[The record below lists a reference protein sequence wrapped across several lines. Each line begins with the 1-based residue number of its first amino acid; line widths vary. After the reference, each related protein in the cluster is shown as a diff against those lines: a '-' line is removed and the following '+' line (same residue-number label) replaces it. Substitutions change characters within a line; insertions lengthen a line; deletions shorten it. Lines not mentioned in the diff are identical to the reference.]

1 MALVASTMASH
12 LDGVTDNQRAREL
25 YKYYQPTPLA
35 PEKPEAELTAEDEQI
50 RDIKVKSNIT
60 SSKISSPDTAL
71 TAFCQLVTWRLGVQR
86 AMISVIDAETQYF
99 IAEGTKTVDLVDSN
113 KHAAGDEIWIGCAAV
128 KKVGRLCERTIA
140 VKPTEGRYPYF
151 IVDDLSR
158 DDRFCNLPFVT
169 GSPFMRFYAGVP
181 LITKRGI
188 PIGSLFV
195 VDDRAGLGL
204 SPEKAH
210 FMGTMAVTIMRHMEM
225 SREVEEHR
233 RGMKMSR
240 GLASFVEGRAELAE
254 AEVEAEDNEGTKIVG
269 QFETEPS
276 IRTSR
281 SKGSVRSSVSQRG
294 SATVESKEKEYAAAL
309 SRTEQAI
316 FAAGE
321 EAILKSRPDLEAQSQ
336 QTSYETSITISS
348 PSDPNDKATS
358 PTDSNPESTAMK
370 VLFSR
375 AANLIR
381 EAFEVDGGCVFY
393 DAQTG
398 IGSEKAH
405 RQGPHEDESS
415 CTESVT
421 DSLAEMG
428 MGLQGSDAETSPRD
442 VCSDED
448 ATKPSAP
455 TPSSQGG
462 GSMGFGDSAFSHTTS
477 TAPKPCDLLG
487 FSTADAASING
498 DPIPGPE
505 AFKPL
510 EEKTLMPLL
519 TRYPRGKLWNF
530 DSDGAV
536 SSSSGDEV
544 QKPFSVDPLKRSKE
558 VRQRKV
564 KNKQSKSVAKILLRY
579 FPGVRQ
585 LLFVPL
591 WNAGSSRW
599 LSACFAWSTEPTR
612 ILSKQSELA
621 FLSAFGNSVMA
632 EWSRID
638 TEIADQK
645 KTDFIG
651 SISHELRS
659 PLHGILASAE
669 FLEEN
674 TTGWERGLVETIDS
688 CGRTLLDTI
697 NHILDYSKI
706 NHFEKN
712 WRKNKGR
719 SRGFTGKP
727 GGPLTL
733 QQSDL
738 PMLNLFQALD
748 IAVLAEE
755 VVDSVFAGHVFQHTT
770 AQSFDQVAE
779 ARGKMADAT
788 RNPGDNSMGQKIQLS
803 GVVVIIDVDCHNY
816 HFTTQPGALRR
827 LIMNLLGNALKYTSH
842 GYVKISLSATDM
854 DGFSVATEGSSA
866 GSDQVPRSM
875 IQLIVEDTG
884 RGISPDFL
892 RSKLFMPFAQEN
904 SLSSG
909 TGLGLSIVRKIVSLL
924 EGDIT
929 IDSEVGRGT
938 RVKVTLPLLRDMPR
952 TVSSAA
958 SSSTQ
963 RSIMSVARDTDST
976 IPHLQTQAT
985 GYRASLH
992 NFDFHT
998 QDPVL
1003 RDMNRLLQKSITTFL
1018 VKWYGMRIVPL
1029 GQNCEIIISNEA
1041 TPAML
1046 ESLTASY
1053 RPSKPKTPAIV
1064 VLSSHSTRFDRST
1077 HTLTSSLSFI
1087 AKPVGPLKL
1096 AKAIAHCLPGAP
1108 FVPTPR
1114 PEAHSSESSDL
1125 SCVFEEL
1132 SMSPRGGEVLDNSR
1146 MATDSANARKAIE
1159 SPTPNAVAE
1168 KSAEFPFPNAREEKG
1183 GGLPPPRIGKAEGK
1197 APPTSK
1203 AKAIPR
1209 PGAPPRI
1216 SSTEKAPLSISPNS
1230 QPTLPPAVL
1239 VQQPSLPS
1247 QPIPDPASE
1256 VKLESP
1262 TLLLVDDNQIN
1273 IRLLST
1279 YLTRRNY
1286 SVVHQAMDGLQA
1298 VNMVEARPQGYD
1310 IIFMDI
1316 TMPVL
1321 DGFGATKLIRSIEER
1336 RRKGSSAT
1344 PGEGAGPLS
1353 AGSDGHRAT
1362 TGEMGGKGQAA
1373 LVIAFTGRSS
1383 IEDQNEAVRVGID
1396 LFMTKPVAF
1405 KEVGKI
1411 CDNWAANRE
1420 RGA

>member
-1 MALVASTMASH
+1 MASH
-12 LDGVTDNQRAREL
+12 LDGVTDSQRAREL
-25 YKYYQPTPLA
+25 YKYYQPTSSA
-35 PEKPEAELTAEDEQI
+35 PEKPESEVTAEEEPI
-50 RDIKVKSNIT
+50 SDIKVKSNIT

-71 TAFCQLVTWRLGVQR
+71 TAFCH
-86 AMISVIDAETQYF
+86 VIDAQTQYF
-99 IAEGTKTVDLVDSN
+99 IAEGTKTVDLVDNN

-128 KKVGRLCERTIA
+128 KKAGRLCERTIA

-151 IVDDLSR
+151 VVDDLSK
-158 DDRFCNLPFVT
+158 DERFSSLPFVT

-195 VDDRAGLGL
+195 VDDRVGHGL
-204 SPEKAH
+204 SQDKAH

-281 SKGSVRSSVSQRG
+281 SKGSVRSSVSQLG
-294 SATVESKEKEYAAAL
+294 PATVEGKEREYAASL

-316 FAAGE
+316 FAASE
-321 EAILKSRPDLEAQSQ
+321 EGLSKSRPDLEAQSQ

-348 PSDPNDKATS
+348 PNDPNDKATS
-358 PTDSNPESTAMK
+358 PTDPNSESTAMK

-393 DAQTG
+393 DAQKG

-405 RQGPHEDESS
+405 RQGPHEDENS

-428 MGLQGSDAETSPRD
+428 TGLQGSDTDTSPRD
-442 VCSDED
+442 VCSDEESR
-448 ATKPSAP
+448 KPAP
-455 TPSSQGG
+455 TSSLQGG
-462 GSMGFGDSAFSHTTS
+462 GSVEIGDSAFSHTTS

-498 DPIPGPE
+498 DPVPGPE
-505 AFKPL
+505 AFKAL
-510 EEKTLMPLL
+510 EEKTLMLLL

-536 SSSSGDEV
+536 SSSSGDEA
-544 QKPFSVDPLKRSKE
+544 QKPLSVDPLKRSKE
-558 VRQRKV
+558 VRQRNV

-719 SRGFTGKP
+719 PRGFTGKP
-727 GGPLTL
+727 GGSLTL

-788 RNPGDNSMGQKIQLS
+788 KSPGDTSMSQKIQLS
-803 GVVVIIDVDCHNY
+803 EVVVIIDVDCHNY

-854 DGFSVATEGSSA
+854 DGFSIAPEGSSA
-866 GSDQVPRSM
+866 GSDHVPRSM

-963 RSIMSVARDTDST
+963 RSIMSVARDTDAT
-976 IPHLQTQAT
+976 IQHLQTQAT

-992 NFDFHT
+992 NFDFET
-998 QDPVL
+998 KDPVL
-1003 RDMNRLLQKSITTFL
+1003 RDMNRLLQNSITTFL
-1018 VKWYGMRIVPL
+1018 VNWYGMRIVPP
-1029 GQNCEIIISNEA
+1029 GQNCELIISNEA

-1046 ESLTASY
+1046 ETLITSY
-1053 RPSKPKTPAIV
+1053 TKSPKSKTPAIV

-1077 HTLTSSLSFI
+1077 HTSTASLSFI

-1096 AKAIAHCLPGAP
+1096 AKAISQCLPGAP

-1125 SCVFEEL
+1125 SAVFEEL
-1132 SMSPRGGEVLDNSR
+1132 SMSPRGGEVLDNTR

-1159 SPTPNAVAE
+1159 SPTPGAVAE
-1168 KSAEFPFPNAREEKG
+1168 KGAEFPFPDTKEEKG
-1183 GGLPPPRIGKAEGK
+1183 EGLTPPRTGMAENKAS
-1197 APPTSK
+1197 PTSK
-1203 AKAIPR
+1203 VKAIPR
-1209 PGAPPRI
+1209 PAIPPRT
-1216 SSTEKAPLSISPNS
+1216 SSTEKAPLTIFANS
-1230 QPTLPPAVL
+1230 KPLLPPSAL
-1239 VQQPSLPS
+1239 TQQPSLAF
-1247 QPIPDPASE
+1247 QPMPDPKTK

-1286 SVVHQAMDGLQA
+1286 NVVHQAMDGLQA

-1321 DGFGATKLIRSIEER
+1321 DGFGATKLIRSIEDR
-1336 RRKGSSAT
+1336 RRKGS
-1344 PGEGAGPLS
+1344 PRPAGDSVSPLS
-1353 AGSDGHRAT
+1353 GGRYDHLKS
-1362 TGEMGGKGQAA
+1362 TGEVGGKGAAA

-1383 IEDQNEAVRVGID
+1383 IEDQNEAARVGID

-1411 CDNWAANRE
+1411 CDNWAANRA
-1420 RGA
+1420 RGS